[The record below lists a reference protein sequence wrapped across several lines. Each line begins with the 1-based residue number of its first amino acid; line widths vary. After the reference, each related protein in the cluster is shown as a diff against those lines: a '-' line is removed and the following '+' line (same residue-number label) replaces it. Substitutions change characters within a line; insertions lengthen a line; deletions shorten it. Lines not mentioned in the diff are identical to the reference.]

1 MKDIDIAKQRLDEKD
16 LTLVLV
22 RNGEIIFEGAGRGIK
37 ELSTLYREQADLLKG
52 SSAADTVIGKAA
64 AMFYVAG
71 GISEL
76 KADLLSE
83 AAQTYLTEHQVPY
96 TYTKL
101 TEYILNQRG
110 QALCPMEKIS
120 LASPD
125 VATLETGIMNFFKK
139 IKSNVGGN

>member
-1 MKDIDIAKQRLDEKD
+1 MKDIEIAKQRLDEKD

-37 ELSTLYREQADLLKG
+37 ELWTLYREQADLLKG

-76 KADLLSE
+76 KADLSSE

-101 TEYILNQRG
+101 TEYILNQTG

-120 LASPD
+120 LASTD